1 MAEKIKLVRNDQR
14 PQLVL
19 SLTDNNDGEPID
31 VSDSTTTV
39 RMKFRARGE
48 QTLKD
53 TLTAIKLP
61 GVVSADGTIDYTNL
75 TPGKG
80 GRCYFMWG
88 STTLNGEAGDYEGEI
103 EITFADGVQTVYDI
117 LKFKL
122 RQDF

>member
-1 MAEKIKLVRNDQR
+1 MADKIKLVRNDQR
-14 PQLVL
+14 PQVVL

-31 VSDSTTTV
+31 ISDITTTV

-48 QTLKD
+48 SALKD
-53 TLTAIKLP
+53 TLTAVKLP
-61 GVVSADGTIDYTNL
+61 GKVAADGTIDYTDL

-88 STTLNGEAGDYEGEI
+88 ATSLNGDPGDYEGEI
-103 EITFADGVQTVYDI
+103 EITFADGIQTVYDI